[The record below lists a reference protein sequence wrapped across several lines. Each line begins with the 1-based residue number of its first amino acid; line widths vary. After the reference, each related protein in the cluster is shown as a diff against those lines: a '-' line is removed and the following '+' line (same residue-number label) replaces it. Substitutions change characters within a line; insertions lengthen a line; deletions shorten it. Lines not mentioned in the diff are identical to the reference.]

1 MPKALQFFF
10 CFFFL
15 GGGGRVVFCPLLIKC
30 ICFYVGVL
38 RVVNFSFMLASKGL
52 IVSLCRKEK

>member
-1 MPKALQFFF
+1 M
-10 CFFFL
+10 
-15 GGGGRVVFCPLLIKC
+15 VFCPLLIKC

-38 RVVNFSFMLASKGL
+38 RVVNFSFMSASKGL